1 MTVDKEQVEKMIYSE
16 NKQSVIDGMLGMTFS
31 SEEDEIPWISEKLT
45 ELSKHKDLDIARL
58 SLTCFGHLARMHEN
72 IGDCD
77 KVIALLLSK
86 QGDPD
91 FQGFAED
98 ALDEISLFI
107 FKERP

>member
-1 MTVDKEQVEKMIYSE
+1 MMADKNQVEKMIYSK
-16 NKQSVIDGMLGMTFS
+16 NKQSVIDDMLGMTFS
-31 SEEDEIPWISEKLT
+31 SEEDEIPWISEQLM

-77 KVIALLLSK
+77 KVIALLRSK
-86 QGDPD
+86 QNSPD

-98 ALDEISLFI
+98 ALDDISFFI
-107 FKERP
+107 FKKRP

>member
-1 MTVDKEQVEKMIYSE
+1 MMADKEQVEKMIYSE
-16 NKQSVIDGMLGMTFS
+16 NKDCVIDGMLGMTFS

-77 KVIALLLSK
+77 KVIALLCSK
-86 QGDPD
+86 QGNPD

-98 ALDEISLFI
+98 ALDDISFFI
-107 FKERP
+107 FKKRP

>member
-107 FKERP
+107 FKKCP

>member
-107 FKERP
+107 FKKRP

>member
-45 ELSKHKDLDIARL
+45 ELSKHKDLDIAKL

-107 FKERP
+107 FKKRP

>member
-107 FKERP
+107 FKKRL

>member
-1 MTVDKEQVEKMIYSE
+1 MTVDKEQVEKMIYSK

-107 FKERP
+107 FKKRP

>member
-16 NKQSVIDGMLGMTFS
+16 NKQSVIDGMLGMTFG

-107 FKERP
+107 FKKRP

>member
-16 NKQSVIDGMLGMTFS
+16 NKQSVIDGMLSMTFS

-107 FKERP
+107 FKKRP

>member
-1 MTVDKEQVEKMIYSE
+1 MMADKEQVEKMIYSE
-16 NKQSVIDGMLGMTFS
+16 NKDCVIDGMLGMTFS
-31 SEEDEIPWISEKLT
+31 WRRMKSLDFRELT

-77 KVIALLLSK
+77 KVIALLRSK
-86 QGDPD
+86 QGNPD

-98 ALDEISLFI
+98 ALDDISFFI
-107 FKERP
+107 FKKRP

>member
-16 NKQSVIDGMLGMTFS
+16 NKQSVIDGMLGRTFS

-107 FKERP
+107 FKKRP

>member
-1 MTVDKEQVEKMIYSE
+1 MMADKNQVEKMIYSK

-31 SEEDEIPWISEKLT
+31 SEEDEIPWISEQLM
-45 ELSKHKDLDIARL
+45 ELSKHEDLDIARL

-77 KVIALLLSK
+77 KVIALLRSK
-86 QGDPD
+86 QNNPD

-98 ALDEISLFI
+98 ALDDISFFI
-107 FKERP
+107 FKKRP

>member
-45 ELSKHKDLDIARL
+45 ELSKHKDLNIARL

-107 FKERP
+107 FKKRP

>member
-58 SLTCFGHLARMHEN
+58 SLTCFGHLVRMHEN

-107 FKERP
+107 FKKRP

>member
-1 MTVDKEQVEKMIYSE
+1 MMADKNQVEKIIYSE
-16 NKQSVIDGMLGMTFS
+16 NKDCVIDGMLGMTFS
-31 SEEDEIPWISEKLT
+31 SEEDEIPWIYEQLM

-77 KVIALLLSK
+77 KVIALLRSK
-86 QGDPD
+86 QNHRD

-98 ALDEISLFI
+98 ALNDISFFI
-107 FKERP
+107 FKKRP

>member
-31 SEEDEIPWISEKLT
+31 SEDDEIPWISEKLT

-107 FKERP
+107 FKKRP

>member
-107 FKERP
+107 FK

>member
-1 MTVDKEQVEKMIYSE
+1 MMADKNQVEKMIYSK

-31 SEEDEIPWISEKLT
+31 SEEDEIPWISEQLM

-77 KVIALLLSK
+77 KVIALLRS
-86 QGDPD
+86 QQNHRD

-98 ALDEISLFI
+98 ALDDISFFI
-107 FKERP
+107 FKKRP

>member
-1 MTVDKEQVEKMIYSE
+1 DKEQVEKMIYSE

-107 FKERP
+107 FKKRP

>member
-58 SLTCFGHLARMHEN
+58 SLTCFGHLAKMHEN

-107 FKERP
+107 FKKRP

>member
-45 ELSKHKDLDIARL
+45 ELSKYKDLDIARL

-107 FKERP
+107 FKKRP

>member
-1 MTVDKEQVEKMIYSE
+1 
-16 NKQSVIDGMLGMTFS
+16 
-31 SEEDEIPWISEKLT
+31 
-45 ELSKHKDLDIARL
+45 
-58 SLTCFGHLARMHEN
+58 HEN

-98 ALDEISLFI
+98 ALDDISFFI
-107 FKERP
+107 FKKRP